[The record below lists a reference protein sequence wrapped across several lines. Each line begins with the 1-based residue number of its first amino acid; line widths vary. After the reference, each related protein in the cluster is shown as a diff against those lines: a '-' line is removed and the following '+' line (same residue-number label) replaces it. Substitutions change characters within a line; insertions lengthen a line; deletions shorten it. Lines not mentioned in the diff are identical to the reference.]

1 MSTTDAAAEVHAD
14 GKVLLAVAE
23 GNLERQ
29 PDEAMLAHIFS
40 CESCGATLKEMR
52 ASLSLLALGVAPK
65 SAPKAA
71 PKVAP
76 NAVSAEQFLAENLDL
91 NTALD
96 DSASYDAERRARS
109 LIWKLAIIG
118 GLLTAGLLWLQSSAS
133 SHV

>member
-23 GNLERQ
+23 GNPERQ
-29 PDEAMLAHIFS
+29 PDEAALSHIFS

-52 ASLSLLALGVAPK
+52 ASLAMLATGAAPRSATGAAPK
-65 SAPKAA
+65 SAPKT
-71 PKVAP
+71 
-76 NAVSAEQFLAENLDL
+76 VSAEQFLAENVDL
-91 NTALD
+91 NASLD
-96 DSASYDAERRARS
+96 DSSSFDAESRARS

-118 GLLTAGLLWLQSSAS
+118 ALLTAGLLWLQSSAS